1 MDFNKIID
9 RHDTASLKWDFMARY
24 FGEDTHQLLPMW
36 VSDFDFTCP
45 PAVQEALTHRV
56 GHGIFGYSERPQSYF
71 DSLISWLSTRHQL
84 EIKQEWICSIEGVV
98 PGLSLLV
105 QMLSQPG
112 EGVVV
117 QGHYYG

>member
-71 DSLISWLSTRHQL
+71 DSLISWLLNPASAGNQARVDLQ
-84 EIKQEWICSIEGVV
+84 
-98 PGLSLLV
+98 
-105 QMLSQPG
+105 
-112 EGVVV
+112 
-117 QGHYYG
+117 Y